1 MPSQRERSCVTN
13 GCNDQ
18 QSKGSAVGVYINGDD
33 SCTHK
38 LRRPRAMRS
47 ASLIVQLTENEVEH
61 RDGSLDFPIKLSAM
75 QKSNLT
81 GMPAILGILADGTI
95 VAWSAG
101 SFTERK
107 KLVIENG
114 LFTLKDDTL
123 TDLFSE
129 SLCEAQCDQVDGA
142 LGYKTI
148 VDNCPGREPRIAY
161 QICRIPTCC
170 CGDDELTVCTTCAEL
185 EAFNIV

>member
-1 MPSQRERSCVTN
+1 MPPQRQRSCVTN
-13 GCNDQ
+13 GCNDKQ
-18 QSKGSAVGVYINGDD
+18 QKGSAIGVYINGDD

-38 LRRPRAMRS
+38 LQRPRAMRS
-47 ASLIVQLTENEVEH
+47 ASLIVQLTEDSVEH
-61 RDGSLDFPIKLSAM
+61 RDGSLDFPLKLPAM
-75 QKSNLT
+75 QKSNLP

-101 SFTERK
+101 NFTERK

-114 LFTLKDDTL
+114 QFTLKDDTL
-123 TDLFSE
+123 TDLFADGI
-129 SLCEAQCDQVDGA
+129 CEGQCNEIDGA

-148 VDNCPGREPRIAY
+148 VDNCPGREPKVAY

-170 CGDDELTVCTTCAEL
+170 CADEAQVTCDTCEEL
-185 EAFNIV
+185 EAFNEE